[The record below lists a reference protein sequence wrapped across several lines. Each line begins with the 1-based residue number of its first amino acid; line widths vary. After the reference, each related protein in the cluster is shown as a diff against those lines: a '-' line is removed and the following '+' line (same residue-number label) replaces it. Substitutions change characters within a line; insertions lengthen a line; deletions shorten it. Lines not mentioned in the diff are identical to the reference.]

1 MMMATTIQHDLPFDR
16 IFRWK
21 NNPVRAQLYGRR
33 CRILAVGSSKLAVLV
48 EFEDGTRHV
57 TSRRALKRVAQ

>member
-1 MMMATTIQHDLPFDR
+1 MATTIQHDPPFDR
-16 IFRWK
+16 VFRWR

-48 EFEDGTRHV
+48 EFEDGIRHI
-57 TSRRALKRVAQ
+57 TSRRALKRLIQ